1 MVRAEFATTKNPE
14 IIGEMQEG
22 SCADGG
28 GGEGGT
34 WCWLSAR
41 FTGNEVIPGSVWE
54 WIQEMQIVS
63 VRQST
68 YMISLIGEQPM
79 LPLDWVE
86 KSSSMMLKCYYYS
99 LV

>member
-1 MVRAEFATTKNPE
+1 
-14 IIGEMQEG
+14 
-22 SCADGG
+22 
-28 GGEGGT
+28 
-34 WCWLSAR
+34 
-41 FTGNEVIPGSVWE
+41 
-54 WIQEMQIVS
+54 MQIVS